1 MAKTKSNNNSIM
13 PPEFH
18 GVFYCSGLRGVGKS
32 TLMSQVERP
41 DLTCYLDFDDGKG
54 RGLDEQLHFG
64 SYRDVMAEMTVR
76 YGRVYKP
83 QQMYEYLDLLLK
95 DIDQDRFTHCVLDN
109 IDYIEQALT
118 VEVKRDPDAYGI
130 GRNNKSGVSNAV
142 TGAFGGPYPG
152 VNQLVSGLI
161 STLHARGVRVVSA
174 IAHVKSVWSAGGI
187 VYNKWKP
194 RGVERWQQ
202 MSILSL
208 VLIPGTPDPLP
219 PAALV
224 QKEALG
230 KIKFN
235 NETQEF
241 EKPVRRLP
249 LRLPEANFAEIR
261 RYLKKPADLKN
272 PRPGEVP
279 TPEET
284 LPFSEKF
291 SKEQLTYMTLAAQ
304 IELSRDDER
313 NLFAVND
320 DSLEHAKSMLA
331 DGKSAKQVANDLGL
345 KVSDLA
351 KAGLI

>member
-1 MAKTKSNNNSIM
+1 MAKTKGNSIM
-13 PPEFH
+13 PPEFN
-18 GVFYCSGLRGVGKS
+18 GTFYCAGLRGVGKS

-64 SYRDVMAEMTVR
+64 SYRDVMAEMTVK

-95 DIDQDRFTHCVLDN
+95 EIEQDRFTHCILDN

-118 VEVKRDPDAYGI
+118 TEVKRDPDAFGI
-130 GRNNKSGVSNAV
+130 TRNKAGVSNAV

-152 VNQLVSGLI
+152 VNQLVSGLVN
-161 STLHARGVRVVSA
+161 TLHAKGIKVVSA
-174 IAHVKSVWSAGGI
+174 IAHVKSVWGSGGI
-187 VYNKWKP
+187 VPNKWRP

-208 VLIPGTPDPLP
+208 VVIPGTPDPLP

-230 KIKFN
+230 KVKFN
-235 NETQEF
+235 SDTQEF
-241 EKPVRRLP
+241 EKPIRRLP

-261 RYLKKPADLKN
+261 RYLKKPADLRN
-272 PRPGEVP
+272 PKPGEVP

-284 LPFSEKF
+284 LPFSDRF
-291 SKEQLTYMTLAAQ
+291 SKEQLAYMTLTAQ
-304 IELSRDDER
+304 LELSHEAERDS
-313 NLFAVND
+313 FVVTD
-320 DSLEHAKSMLA
+320 DRIEQAKAMLA
-331 DGKSAKQVANDLGL
+331 DGKSAKKVAAELGL
-345 KVSDLA
+345 KMSDLA